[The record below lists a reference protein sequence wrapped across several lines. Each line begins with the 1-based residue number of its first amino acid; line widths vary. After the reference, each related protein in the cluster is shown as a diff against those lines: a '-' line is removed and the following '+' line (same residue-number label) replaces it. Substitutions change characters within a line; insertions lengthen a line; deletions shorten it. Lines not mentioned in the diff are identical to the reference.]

1 MELTDGVMQAGIQS
15 SERMYL
21 MHISYVSVGATGHV
35 LASLPLVTELVKR
48 GIRVTYFTSENFR
61 AMVETTGAAFSP
73 VDTVLTDQGKA
84 DKDVAKNMDAE
95 LPLRFLSEGAAAVEQ
110 ILAVMRQDMPH
121 AVISDTLAISGRLAA
136 SALKLPL
143 IQMYTSYASNDF
155 FDVSASLP
163 KVPDTDPARVAASK
177 LADELSAKYGVE
189 HLGMREIFGGSKCGL
204 NIVTVQK
211 DFQPAGDTFDD
222 TFVFAGAQIAK
233 RIGSAWTPPQNDLPL
248 VYSSLGTLFNN
259 WPEFYIM
266 LGQAVKGLPVNVVA
280 SIGSNIQPEE
290 LGELPANMQVQA
302 FLPQLEILEHASLFL
317 THAGIGSV
325 MEAVYY
331 GVPMLAMP
339 QMGEQVLT
347 AMRMQELGLGEAV
360 IDKRQVTVELL
371 RDRIQHMLGSKEL
384 LGHVQAMRDK
394 MLSGDSPATAAQR
407 VIDYAAQY

>member
-1 MELTDGVMQAGIQS
+1 MPCAIQTLHS
-15 SERMYL
+15 KERVDY

-35 LASLPLVTELVKR
+35 LASLTLVTELVKR
-48 GIRVTYFTSENFR
+48 GVRVTYFTSENFR

-73 VDTVLTDQGKA
+73 VTTSLTNQGKA

-95 LPLRFLSEGAAAVEQ
+95 LPLRFLSEGAGAVEQ
-110 ILAVMRQDMPH
+110 LLTVMRCDMPQ
-121 AVISDTLAISGRLAA
+121 AVISDTLAIAGRLAA

-143 IQMYTSYASNDF
+143 IQVFTSYASNQF
-155 FDVSASLP
+155 FDVSANLP
-163 KVPDTDPARVAASK
+163 QVPDTDPARVAASA
-177 LADELSAKYGVE
+177 LADELSIRYGTE
-189 HLGMREIFGGSKCGL
+189 HFGMREIFGGSKCGL

-233 RIGSAWTPPQNDLPL
+233 RVGSTWTPPAEDLPI

-266 LGQAVKGLPVNVVA
+266 LGQAVKDLPVQVIA
-280 SIGSNIQPEE
+280 SIGSNILPEA

-302 FLPQLEILEHASLFL
+302 FLPQLDILERASLFL

-347 AMRMQELGLGEAV
+347 AIRMQKLGLGEAI
-360 IDKRQVTVELL
+360 IDKRQVTAALL
-371 RDRIQHMLGSKEL
+371 RDRIQHMLSDKAL
-384 LGHVQAMRDK
+384 RSRVQIMREK
-394 MLSGDSPATAAQR
+394 MLSGDSAATAAQR
-407 VIDYAAQY
+407 VIDYIAQQ